1 MTDDTSPRPRAT
13 RPGARSPTPV
23 RDNPARRRF
32 EALIDDRVVGVA
44 EYHVAAGEIV
54 FTHTEVDPAH
64 RGTRVAI
71 DLARYALDAARERRL
86 RVVPACSFIAR
97 FIRVHREYE
106 DLLAG

>member
-1 MTDDTSPRPRAT
+1 MTRDRSARPAA
-13 RPGARSPTPV
+13 RPPTVV

-32 EALIDDRVVGVA
+32 DALVDDRLVGVA
-44 EYHVAAGEIV
+44 EYRLGPGEIV
-54 FTHTEVDPAH
+54 FTHTEVDPAY

-97 FIRVHREYE
+97 FIRVHREYS